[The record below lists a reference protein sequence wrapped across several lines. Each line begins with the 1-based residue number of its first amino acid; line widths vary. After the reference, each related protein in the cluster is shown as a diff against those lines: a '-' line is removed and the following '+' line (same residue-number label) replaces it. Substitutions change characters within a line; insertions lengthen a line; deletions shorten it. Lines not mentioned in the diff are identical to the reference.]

1 MRPRVC
7 REGQG
12 RLPSNL
18 KSTLFPSNTRFE
30 AIHVDTETRY
40 KLCARNL
47 QEVITQ
53 EELRNLLETNDH
65 PKGYVG
71 FEPSGMMHAGIAL
84 IVGRKMKDWVDAGF
98 DWVIYLADWHGWI
111 NNKLGGVLENLRVGG
126 EYFKDCFTAL
136 GLPEVDVRYPWA
148 ADLYDGI
155 EYWEKVVRVMKSTT
169 LRRVLRAMPIMGR
182 TADSSEV
189 EAAFTLYPPMQ
200 VSDIFQMD
208 LDVAAGGMDQRK
220 VHMLTR
226 EVAPRLGFKT
236 PVCLH
241 SPLLPGLQQATVEG
255 VFDEDSSINRSI
267 KAKMS
272 KSIEKGAVWVTDK
285 PDVIR
290 GKYRDAFCP
299 PKQVEGNPVLDHAR
313 LVVFPHLGILEI
325 ERPSKYGGDL
335 TVEGFEELA
344 KLYEAEELHPLDLK
358 MGVAEAFIKIL
369 EPVRRYFERKPE
381 NLDRVSKLR
390 VTR

>member
-1 MRPRVC
+1 
-7 REGQG
+7 
-12 RLPSNL
+12 
-18 KSTLFPSNTRFE
+18 
-30 AIHVDTETRY
+30 
-40 KLCARNL
+40 
-47 QEVITQ
+47 
-53 EELRNLLETNDH
+53 
-65 PKGYVG
+65 
-71 FEPSGMMHAGIAL
+71 
-84 IVGRKMKDWVDAGF
+84 
-98 DWVIYLADWHGWI
+98 
-111 NNKLGGVLENLRVGG
+111 
-126 EYFKDCFTAL
+126 
-136 GLPEVDVRYPWA
+136 
-148 ADLYDGI
+148 
-155 EYWEKVVRVMKSTT
+155 
-169 LRRVLRAMPIMGR
+169 MPIMGR
-182 TADSSEV
+182 TADSSNV

-200 VSDIFQMD
+200 ASDIFQMD

-220 VHMLTR
+220 VHMLAR

-241 SPLLPGLQQATVEG
+241 SPLLPGLQQAAVEG

-272 KSIEKGAVWVTDK
+272 KSVEKGAVWVTDE

-313 LVVFPHLGILEI
+313 LVVFPHLGTLEI

-335 TVEGFEELA
+335 TLESFEELA
-344 KLYEAEELHPLDLK
+344 RLYEAEELHPLDLK
-358 MGVAEAFIKIL
+358 MGVAESFIKML